1 MLSKNNLP
9 SSTESSLV
17 SVCDACQQ
25 AKCHQLPYPT
35 SSSVSKAPLE
45 LIFSD
50 VWVLL
55 MSVLEEINTMSAL
68 LMTLVSLPGSIFL
81 RTNLTFFEKFKEFQT
96 LVEQLFDKKILVVQI
111 DWGGEL

>member
-1 MLSKNNLP
+1 MSG
-9 SSTESSLV
+9 
-17 SVCDACQQ
+17 
-25 AKCHQLPYPT
+25 
-35 SSSVSKAPLE
+35 
-45 LIFSD
+45 
-50 VWVLL
+50 VLL